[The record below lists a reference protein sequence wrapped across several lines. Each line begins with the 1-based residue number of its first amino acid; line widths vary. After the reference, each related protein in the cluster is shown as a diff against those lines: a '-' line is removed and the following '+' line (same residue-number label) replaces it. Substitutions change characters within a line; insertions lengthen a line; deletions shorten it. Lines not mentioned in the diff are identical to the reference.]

1 MSVIRKI
8 TGLLPWKPATRADLT
23 MDGIRTPADL
33 RGQFHLDEVHSLL
46 SINDALKVR
55 RDVLQWIDDL
65 RRARAGT

>member
-1 MSVIRKI
+1 MSIISKI
-8 TGLLPWKPATRADLT
+8 TNILPWKPTTRDDQAV
-23 MDGIRTPADL
+23 DGVRTPADL

-65 RRARAGT
+65 RRARA